1 MHTGRTVKRRASD
14 VAMTLGA
21 TLYIYSTVRSP
32 HTQTTGTAV
41 DIYKSARSQ
50 RPGHFRLRLQTVHG
64 VAWVG
69 LDRDRALQLCGR
81 GVARSAEA
89 QARSMGSRSAA
100 GTPSHPVGQ
109 LVRVVE
115 DVHVSLAQSESQ
127 WECESARL
135 GPSVQRGRA
144 GEAGASPSDA
154 RSE

>member
-89 QARSMGSRSAA
+89 QARSMGSRNDCSVRCQSIAKKVSAMLQ
-100 GTPSHPVGQ
+100 PVRGG
-109 LVRVVE
+109 RG
-115 DVHVSLAQSESQ
+115 DV
-127 WECESARL
+127 L
-135 GPSVQRGRA
+135 GGPVQFYDLRMTV
-144 GEAGASPSDA
+144 
-154 RSE
+154 